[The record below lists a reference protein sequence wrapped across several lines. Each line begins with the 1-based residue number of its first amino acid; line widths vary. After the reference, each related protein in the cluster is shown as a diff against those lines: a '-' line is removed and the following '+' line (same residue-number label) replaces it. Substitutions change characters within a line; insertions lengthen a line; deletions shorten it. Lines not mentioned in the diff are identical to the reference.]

1 MADQEEFK
9 FPDEADK
16 AAPEG
21 DALEIEIVDD
31 TPAQDRNRA
40 PMPKEIVDELESDD
54 LDKYSEGV
62 KKRLSQMKKV
72 WHDERREKERAS
84 RERDEAARI
93 VQQMMEE
100 NRALKQRVGKG
111 EQVLVQEVTR
121 AASTEVATAKEKLKQ
136 AYDSGDTTLIT
147 EAQEALM
154 DAKVKLREYERF
166 KPTLQPQQ
174 NNVQDNQ
181 PVQAPRPPVDERA
194 NTWREKNTWFGADE
208 EMTALAIGLHEKMVK
223 NGVNPRSED
232 YYSAIDTTMR
242 KRFPEYFEE
251 EQRDTS
257 SGTPEKEK
265 PVTRKPATVVAP
277 ATRSTAPRQIK
288 LSASSVALA
297 KKLGIS
303 NEAYAREVLKLESN
317 NG

>member
-1 MADQEEFK
+1 MAEDTEFK
-9 FPDEADK
+9 FPDELPK
-16 AAPEG
+16 EAPEG
-21 DALEIEIVDD
+21 DAVEIEIVDD

-40 PMPKEIVDELESDD
+40 PMPKEIVDELENDD

-62 KKRLSQMKKV
+62 KKRMSQMKKV

-93 VQQMMEE
+93 VQQMLEE
-100 NRALKQRVGKG
+100 NRVLKLRVGKG

-136 AYDSGDTTLIT
+136 AYDSGDTNLIT

-154 DAKVKLREYERF
+154 DAKVKLREYEKY
-166 KPTLQPQQ
+166 KPALQPQQ
-174 NNVQDNQ
+174 DNVERNQ
-181 PVQAPRPPVDERA
+181 PVREPRPPVDERA
-194 NTWREKNTWFGADE
+194 NNWREKNTWFGADE

-223 NGVNPRSED
+223 NGADPRSNE
-232 YYSAIDTTMR
+232 YYSTIDATMR

-251 EQRDTS
+251 EQRDTRTEAS
-257 SGTPEKEK
+257 DKERL
-265 PVTRKPATVVAP
+265 VTRKPATVVAP

-288 LSASSVALA
+288 LSASSVAIA

-303 NEAYAREVLKLESN
+303 NEAYAREVLKLENSN
-317 NG
+317 G